1 MQDEKYRTLSTDELE
16 TELRRSPSL
25 HSFLSEQEECFKDTA
40 FTDLLTHAL
49 DKSGMSKA
57 ALARESYTSEVY
69 LHQIFSGR
77 RRPSRNRLLC
87 LCIGLRISL
96 EDCQELLRRN
106 RNAMLYARYR
116 RDAVIAYGITHGMDL
131 YEINDKLFQE
141 NEETLI

>member
-25 HSFLSEQEECFKDTA
+25 DSFLSEQEECFKDTE
-40 FTDLLTHAL
+40 FTDLLIRAL

-116 RDAVIAYGITHGMDL
+116 RDAVIEYGIIHGMNL
-131 YEINDKLFQE
+131 YEINDRLFQE